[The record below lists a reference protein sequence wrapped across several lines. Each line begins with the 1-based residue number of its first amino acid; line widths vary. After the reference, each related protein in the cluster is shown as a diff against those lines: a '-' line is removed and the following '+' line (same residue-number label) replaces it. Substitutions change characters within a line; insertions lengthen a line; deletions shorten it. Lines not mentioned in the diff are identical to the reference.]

1 MNNTVNILGDILP
14 EIKQELAKE
23 IVAQIN
29 LNELA
34 IQLYPLLQKID
45 KRNPKRIIEKH
56 KEYLQRVFATQNNI
70 VNGLYISNKK
80 ER

>member
-34 IQLYPLLQKID
+34 KQLYPLLQKID
-45 KRNPKRIIEKH
+45 ERNPKKIMEKH
-56 KEYLQRVFATQNNI
+56 KEYLKKVFSSQNI

>member
-23 IVAQIN
+23 IVEKLN
-29 LNELA
+29 MNELA
-34 IQLYPLLQKID
+34 QQLYPILQKID
-45 KRNPKRIIEKH
+45 ERNPKKIIEKH

-70 VNGLYISNKK
+70 VNGLYIANKK

>member
-14 EIKQELAKE
+14 EIKQALAKE
-23 IVAQIN
+23 IITQIN

-34 IQLYPLLQKID
+34 MQLYPLLQKID
-45 KRNPKRIIEKH
+45 ERNPKNIMKKN
-56 KEYLQRVFATQNNI
+56 KEYMQKLFASQNI
-70 VNGLYISNKK
+70 FNGLYIANKK

>member
-34 IQLYPLLQKID
+34 MQLYPILQKID
-45 KRNPKRIIEKH
+45 ERNPKKIMKKHIEDIQRINGIKDNIINGI
-56 KEYLQRVFATQNNI
+56 YFA
-70 VNGLYISNKK
+70 KK
-80 ER
+80 

>member
-1 MNNTVNILGDILP
+1 MNNIVNILGDIIP

-23 IVAQIN
+23 IVIQIN

-34 IQLYPLLQKID
+34 MQLYPLLQKID
-45 KRNPKRIIEKH
+45 EKNPKKIMEKH
-56 KEYLQRVFATQNNI
+56 KEYMQKLFASQNI
-70 VNGLYISNKK
+70 VNCLYIANKK

>member
-1 MNNTVNILGDILP
+1 MNDTVNILGDILP

-34 IQLYPLLQKID
+34 MQLYPLLQKID
-45 KRNPKRIIEKH
+45 ERNPKNIMKKHIENIQRINGIKDNIINGI
-56 KEYLQRVFATQNNI
+56 YFA
-70 VNGLYISNKK
+70 KK
-80 ER
+80 

>member
-1 MNNTVNILGDILP
+1 MNNTINILGEILP

-34 IQLYPLLQKID
+34 LQLYPLLQKID
-45 KRNPKRIIEKH
+45 ERNPKKIMEKH
-56 KEYLQRVFATQNNI
+56 KEYMQKLFASQNI
-70 VNGLYISNKK
+70 INGLYIANKK

>member
-34 IQLYPLLQKID
+34 MQLYPILQKID
-45 KRNPKRIIEKH
+45 ERNPKKIMEKH
-56 KEYLQRVFATQNNI
+56 KEYMQKLFASQNI
-70 VNGLYISNKK
+70 VNGLYIANKK